1 VAIAPGAGDRLD
13 VACVGDNCVDVS
25 LERAGEELAG
35 GNAFNVAV
43 ELARAGLT
51 TTYFGAVGTDA
62 RAGLILDAAHA
73 AGVDVAGIR
82 RVRGAT
88 GVTVVARDDAGE
100 RSFVSQDYGV
110 SAGYRLDKAT
120 ARGVSGHRWAHF
132 VRQPDLADW
141 APALRAAGTRLSCDL
156 GVEMEPG
163 TLPSVGPYLDVAFFS
178 TSAAAGFAADE
189 LLREALACGVGLA
202 VVTLGAE
209 GSVAAG
215 RQRRWRSLAVPGD
228 DVVDTLGGGA
238 AFIAAFVAAVLD
250 DESNVDAALRAGA
263 AAGAQAC
270 MRRGLANPLA
280 AEKTAAAAAMTEE
293 RMR

>member
-1 VAIAPGAGDRLD
+1 MAVAHGARDRLD

-82 RVRGAT
+82 RVPGAT

-132 VRQPDLADW
+132 ARQPDLADW
-141 APALRAAGTRLSCDL
+141 ASALRDAGTRLSCDL

-163 TLPSVGPYLDVAFFS
+163 TLPRVGRYLDVAFFS
-178 TSAAAGFAADE
+178 TSAAGSVPADQ

-202 VVTLGAE
+202 VVTLGAR
-209 GSVAAG
+209 GSVAA
-215 RQRRWRSLAVPGD
+215 RRERRWRAPAVPVD
-228 DVVDTLGGGA
+228 EVIDTLGAGD
-238 AFIAAFVAAVLD
+238 AFIAAFVSVVLD
-250 DESNVDAALRAGA
+250 DGDVDAALAAGA
-263 AAGAQAC
+263 AAGAEAC
-270 MRRGLANPLA
+270 TRRGLANPLA
-280 AEKTAAAAAMTEE
+280 TEEAAAAPAMTEE
-293 RMR
+293 TMP